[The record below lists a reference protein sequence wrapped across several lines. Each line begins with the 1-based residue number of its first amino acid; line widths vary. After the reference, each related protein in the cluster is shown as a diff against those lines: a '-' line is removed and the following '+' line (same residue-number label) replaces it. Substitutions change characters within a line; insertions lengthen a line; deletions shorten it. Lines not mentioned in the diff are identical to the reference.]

1 MPNSEITEVDIVHD
15 NISSNFFLTV
25 DLGGFDLINFSRS
38 TDASISIQV
47 STNSTS
53 QVSNV
58 AELIDNDKLDD
69 DTLTEYMDEEELKS
83 NGDVD
88 EDNTSSDENIILS
101 DSDDL
106 DD

>member
-1 MPNSEITEVDIVHD
+1 C
-15 NISSNFFLTV
+15 
-25 DLGGFDLINFSRS
+25 S
-38 TDASISIQV
+38 TDASTSIQV

-58 AELIDNDKLDD
+58 PEFIDNDELDN

-83 NGDVD
+83 NDDVD
-88 EDNTSSDENIILS
+88 EDNTSSDENIVLS